1 MGRVVAVCIGRK
13 RGTVKKPVRSAK
25 FKPDYGIVGDAHT
38 GKGPRQVSVLAK
50 ESIDDIRATI
60 PNLASGA
67 FAENIVTSG
76 IDYALIAVGDRII
89 LGDNIVL
96 EVSQI
101 GKECHTVCAI
111 RSLVGDCIMPREGL
125 FCRVLRGGRLKPGDA
140 VVRQARMDQEAPQAY
155 APERSPTWY

>member
-1 MGRVVAVCIGRK
+1 MGRVVAVCIGRR
-13 RGTVKKPVRSAK
+13 RGTVKKAVRSAK
-25 FKPDYGIVGDAHT
+25 FEPDYGIVGDAHA
-38 GKGPRQVSVLAK
+38 GKGHRQVSMLAK

-60 PNLASGA
+60 PNLAYGA

-111 RSLVGDCIMPREGL
+111 RSLVGDCIMPRDGL
-125 FCRVLRGGRLKPGDA
+125 FCRVLQGGRLRPGDA
-140 VVRQARMDQEAPQAY
+140 VVQQVRMGEEV
-155 APERSPTWY
+155 PETYTLERGLTW

>member
-1 MGRVVAVCIGRK
+1 VGRVVVVCIGRR

-25 FKPDYGIVGDAHT
+25 FKPDYGIVGDAHA
-38 GKGPRQVSVLAK
+38 GNGPRQVSMLAK

-67 FAENIVTSG
+67 FAENIVTAG
-76 IDYALIAVGDRII
+76 VDYASIAVGDRII
-89 LGDNIVL
+89 LGNDIIL

-101 GKECHTVCAI
+101 GKECHTACAI
-111 RSLVGDCIMPREGL
+111 QRLVGDCIMPREGL

-140 VVRQARMDQEAPQAY
+140 VVRQARMDQEAPQAH
-155 APERSPTWY
+155 PLERSPTW

>member
-1 MGRVVAVCIGRK
+1 MGRVVAVCIGRR
-13 RGTVKKPVRSAK
+13 RGTVKKAVRSAK
-25 FKPDYGIVGDAHT
+25 FEPDYGIVGDAHA
-38 GKGPRQVSVLAK
+38 GKRHRQVSMLAK

-60 PNLASGA
+60 PNLAYGA

-101 GKECHTVCAI
+101 GKECHTACAI
-111 RSLVGDCIMPREGL
+111 QRLSGDCIMPREGL

-155 APERSPTWY
+155 APEKSLTW